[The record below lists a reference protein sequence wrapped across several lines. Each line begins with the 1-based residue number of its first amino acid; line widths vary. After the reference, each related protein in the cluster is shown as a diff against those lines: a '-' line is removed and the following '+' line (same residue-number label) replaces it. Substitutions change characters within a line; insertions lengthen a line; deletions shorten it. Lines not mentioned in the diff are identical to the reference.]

1 MIYCEIVVVDVTLHF
16 LLVCVALECGYRVYQ
31 ITLTFVSS
39 IAYLFIYM
47 FFHNKLVLEVELL
60 LLQQVTYNEFTQ
72 FFFDSSVST
81 YKFDNSLSLSLSFFS
96 LPNELVNN

>member
-47 FFHNKLVLEVELL
+47 FLHNKLVLEVGVL

-72 FFFDSSVST
+72 K
-81 YKFDNSLSLSLSFFS
+81 KF
-96 LPNELVNN
+96 